1 LFFPQ
6 TVFSHP
12 IASIFYLQRKIDGYG
27 MFGFAH
33 HPSTEKPPF
42 LAFMLLYQYSG
53 RGNEPTIPG
62 GKPFGLQNKRKAY
75 IISFLNFE

>member
-1 LFFPQ
+1 
-6 TVFSHP
+6 VSSHP

-33 HPSTEKPPF
+33 HPSTQKPPF

-53 RGNEPTIPG
+53 RGNINQPYPEGSLSVYKISEKPT
-62 GKPFGLQNKRKAY
+62 
-75 IISFLNFE
+75 S